1 MKVVSASPIQDVK
14 RSQSSTL
21 AMYASH
27 HSLQSLWNKGTVVIH
42 DLLQLPT
49 LTSRRILSSQRHSQ
63 DRTKWIT
70 PATVFTFTLLTNS
83 ESSQVH
89 SNTSLLWRE
98 KMKWGH
104 TSRSKHIYIEN
115 TCDILVVLTF
125 FVEEPKCHF
134 TAAQV
139 RVSKFVYAMAF
150 LAATRASTWIHLHST
165 TRRVHTK
172 LTIYSSSYR
181 FYNQQWWPP
190 HHEVHIQSQEQLNA
204 YPPSTFDKLY
214 FGGHVHTWC
223 YQNCDPH
230 SFNEHKQMIP
240 LLFCCWFK
248 LVLLAINYLCLLLL
262 WMRSGRSSMKQYIP
276 LKPTKRR
283 FKVWVRADEVTGY
296 FWHLSWEIIR
306 WRFTKVGIGERMVC
320 QLHQDLWADLFMA
333 VPICKDHTTNEP
345 PTFSHTHCK
354 VLYY

>member
-1 MKVVSASPIQDVK
+1 
-14 RSQSSTL
+14 
-21 AMYASH
+21 
-27 HSLQSLWNKGTVVIH
+27 
-42 DLLQLPT
+42 
-49 LTSRRILSSQRHSQ
+49 
-63 DRTKWIT
+63 
-70 PATVFTFTLLTNS
+70 
-83 ESSQVH
+83 
-89 SNTSLLWRE
+89 
-98 KMKWGH
+98 
-104 TSRSKHIYIEN
+104 
-115 TCDILVVLTF
+115 
-125 FVEEPKCHF
+125 
-134 TAAQV
+134 
-139 RVSKFVYAMAF
+139 MAF
-150 LAATRASTWIHLHST
+150 LAATCASTWIHLHST

-181 FYNQQWWPP
+181 FYNQQRWPP

-214 FGGHVHTWC
+214 FRGTCSH
-223 YQNCDPH
+223 
-230 SFNEHKQMIP
+230 
-240 LLFCCWFK
+240 
-248 LVLLAINYLCLLLL
+248 LVLPKLRPTLVQWAQTNDSTPILLLVQIGTACNYLCLLLL